1 MPIRLRLALVFAAL
15 AALAFS
21 IGAYLFATGLSS
33 KLSGLLDS
41 ELTVQLGQVGRNI
54 SSSTGA
60 PELPEASP
68 PSAGPAPGEYLY
80 QVLDRAGHVQ
90 GSSPDAGTRPLLDPS
105 QLRQA
110 RKGQVFFTTQVED
123 EHTRLTAAPDPGHPG
138 WVAVAGASLEN
149 IDRTMSDVIL
159 ALVVGGL
166 VAVAVAGFG
175 AYWLAR
181 MALRPVER
189 MRHEVAALSE
199 RDQEATIDVPATRD
213 EIAALATTLNE
224 ILLRLQRALAR
235 QRAFVAD
242 AGHELRTPF
251 AVLQAELELA
261 SKPGRSHDELTE
273 AIHSATAES
282 ARLARLAND
291 LLLLARSDEDQLA
304 LQRADA
310 DIAAL
315 FDRSVERVGSRSEEI
330 GVRCRVDVVPGLR
343 VHVDPDRMRQVIDN
357 LVDNAL
363 HFAPRGTEIVL
374 SARPAGVDLVVEVA
388 DSGPGFPD
396 DFLPHAFERFRR
408 PDLDRAR
415 SAGGTGLGL
424 AIVQAVVVA
433 HDGRAVARNRP
444 EGGAVV
450 TLEMPGAVIDG
461 SADQAA
467 TRGPT

>member
-1 MPIRLRLALVFAAL
+1 VPIRLRLALVFAAL

-21 IGAYLFATGLSS
+21 IGAYLFAAGLSS

-54 SSSTGA
+54 SSPTGA
-60 PELPEASP
+60 PELPG
-68 PSAGPAPGEYLY
+68 PSGPTAGPAPGEYLY

-90 GSSPDAGTRPLLDPS
+90 GSSWDAGTRPVLGPS
-105 QLRQA
+105 EFRQA
-110 RKGQVFFTTQVED
+110 QKRQAFFTKQVEG
-123 EHTRLTAAPDPGHPG
+123 ERTRLTAAPDPGHPG
-138 WVAVAGASLEN
+138 WVAVAGASLES

-159 ALVVGGL
+159 ALVVGGV

-189 MRHEVAALSE
+189 MRREVADLSE

-213 EIAALATTLNE
+213 EIAALAKTMNE

-242 AGHELRTPF
+242 ASHELRTPF

-273 AIHSATAES
+273 AIHSAADET
-282 ARLARLAND
+282 ARLSRLAND
-291 LLLLARSDEDQLA
+291 LLLLTRSDEEQLA
-304 LQRADA
+304 LQRADTNVA
-310 DIAAL
+310 SL
-315 FDRSVERVGSRSEEI
+315 FDRSVERVGSRAEEI
-330 GVRCRVDVVPGLR
+330 GVRYRVKVVPELR
-343 VHVDPDRMRQVIDN
+343 AYVDPDRMRQVIDN
-357 LVDNAL
+357 LIDNAL
-363 HFAPRGTEIVL
+363 RFAPPGTEIVL
-374 SARPAGVDLVVEVA
+374 SARPEGTNLVIEVA

-408 PDLDRAR
+408 SDLDRAR
-415 SAGGTGLGL
+415 SAGGAGLGL
-424 AIVQAVVVA
+424 AIVHAVVVA
-433 HDGRAVARNRP
+433 HGGRAMARNRP
-444 EGGAVV
+444 EGGAAV
-450 TLEMPGAVIDG
+450 TLDMPGVVIG
-461 SADQAA
+461 GAKDQVA